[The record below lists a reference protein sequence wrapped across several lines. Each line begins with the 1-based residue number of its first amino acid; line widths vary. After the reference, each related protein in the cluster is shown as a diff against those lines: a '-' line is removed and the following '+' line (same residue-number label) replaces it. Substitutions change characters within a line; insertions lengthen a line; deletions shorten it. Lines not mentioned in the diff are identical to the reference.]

1 MRDEKRGRGVDKSSN
16 GGYLMEQR
24 EELREPLAPTE
35 AKALLRQVLV
45 HGEVRFS
52 RHALDEMARDPFG
65 PISKVDVVNV
75 LRGGVVGPGELR
87 GGTWRYPVRTSM
99 MAVVVAFRGVAVVI
113 TVTAWREKR

>member
-1 MRDEKRGRGVDKSSN
+1 MSDEKKKRGVDKRSN
-16 GGYLMEQR
+16 GGYLLEHER
-24 EELREPLAPTE
+24 ELREPLAPTE
-35 AKALLRQVLV
+35 AKALIRQVIL

-52 RHALDEMARDPFG
+52 RHALGEMAHDPLG

-87 GGTWRYPVRTSM
+87 SGTWRYPERTAL